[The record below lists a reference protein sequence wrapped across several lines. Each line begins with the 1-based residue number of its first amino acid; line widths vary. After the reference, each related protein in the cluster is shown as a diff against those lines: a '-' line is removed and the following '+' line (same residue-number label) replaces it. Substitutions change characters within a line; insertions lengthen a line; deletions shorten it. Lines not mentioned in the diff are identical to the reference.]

1 MAFLNKGRSKL
12 TTKPARSVKRI
23 TKTKA
28 PVKKPGIR
36 GNQSAL
42 KSPANVAKQIATA
55 GVSFK
60 TKAPTAM
67 KPPVMSS
74 LRQDPGGSSFKRS
87 SPKPAARS
95 AGSTESVNNQPS
107 VQGAVKKLAKGPGMR
122 TGGLAS
128 KGYGKAFLNSKR

>member
-1 MAFLNKGRSKL
+1 MGFLSKGRSKL
-12 TTKPARSVKRI
+12 TTKPAGKI
-23 TKTKA
+23 TKTKT
-28 PVKKPGIR
+28 PVRNPGSRVTI
-36 GNQSAL
+36 QSAL
-42 KSPANVAKQIATA
+42 MKSPASVAKQIATA
-55 GVSFK
+55 GVSKK

-107 VQGAVKKLAKGPGMR
+107 AQEEVKKLAKGPGMK
-122 TGGLAS
+122 TSGLAS

>member
-1 MAFLNKGRSKL
+1 MGFLSKGRSKL
-12 TTKPARSVKRI
+12 TTKPAGKI
-23 TKTKA
+23 TKTKT
-28 PVKKPGIR
+28 PVKNPGSRVTI
-36 GNQSAL
+36 QSAL
-42 KSPANVAKQIATA
+42 KSPASVAKQIATA
-55 GVSFK
+55 GVSKK

-107 VQGAVKKLAKGPGMR
+107 AQEEVKKLAKGPGMK